1 MATKRKKKAKP
12 KTKKRKIKLVK
23 SSRKKIKT
31 KRKVRTKKS
40 ATKKRSKKS
49 RKNNKLKSTKKTRG
63 VKKMSAEAM
72 KVSSV
77 LDTSHLKVKFPFK
90 AKYGNYINGKFVE
103 PKSGKY
109 FDNVSPISNEKIC
122 SVARSNDKDVEAA
135 LDAAHAAFPEWGK
148 TDITTRSNILY
159 KIADVLEKNLNL
171 LATAECLDNGK
182 PIRECMAADLPLV
195 IDHWRYFA
203 GVIRAEEGSI
213 AESANNQYSYNFH
226 EPLGVVGQIVPWNFP
241 LLMATWK
248 LAPALAAG
256 NCSVLKPAE
265 QTPASIMV
273 MMELIGDLLPPGVVN
288 IVSGFGL
295 EAGKPLASSKRVA
308 KVAFTGETTTGRL
321 IMQYAAQ
328 NIIPITL
335 ELGGKSPNIFFE
347 DIMEKD
353 DDFFDKCIE
362 GFVMFN
368 LNQGEVCTCPSR
380 ALIQE
385 SIYDKFMERAIAR
398 TKAVVQD
405 NPLKMETMIGAQASV
420 EQMEKIKSYLELGK
434 KEGAKVLAGG
444 SAAKLNSGLE
454 KGNYIQPT
462 IFEADNSMRISQE
475 EIFGP
480 VVSVIKF
487 KDEAE
492 ALKIAN
498 DTLYGLGAAVWTR
511 NGNIAHR
518 MGRAIQAGIVWTN
531 CYHAYPAHSPFGG
544 YKQSGVGRETQK
556 MMLNHYRQ
564 NKNLHVSYAEQKL
577 GFF

>member
-1 MATKRKKKAKP
+1 MAKKKRKKAV
-12 KTKKRKIKLVK
+12 TKKRKK
-23 SSRKKIKT
+23 
-31 KRKVRTKKS
+31 TKKS
-40 ATKKRSKKS
+40 IKKRK
-49 RKNNKLKSTKKTRG
+49 KLKSRRHKKLSSVKKPKKNLKSKSNKRKKRG
-63 VKKMSAEAM
+63 VKMSAEAM

-122 SVARSNDKDVEAA
+122 SVARSNEQDVEAA

-171 LATAECLDNGK
+171 LAVAECLDNGK

-213 AESANNQYSYNFH
+213 AEIANNQYSYNFH

-321 IMQYAAQ
+321 TMQYAAQ

-347 DIMEKD
+347 DVMEKD

-434 KEGAKVLAGG
+434 KEGAKVLTGG
-444 SAAKLNSGLE
+444 SVAKLNSGLE

-462 IFEADNSMRISQE
+462 VFEAKNDMRISQE

-544 YKQSGVGRETQK
+544 YKQSGVGRETHK

-564 NKNLHVSYAEQKL
+564 NKNLHVSYAEKKL